1 MSSDVMAIG
10 RRIMVLLGFGDSEQV
25 PYARWTVSHPKVTGR
40 PTEMRPSRKRLET
53 VAVVKSGA
61 IKMRRLRD

>member
-40 PTEMRPSRKRLET
+40 PTKVPVCVW
-53 VAVVKSGA
+53 VASLC
-61 IKMRRLRD
+61 R